1 MLNIIN
7 SSTDPYFNMAAEE
20 YSLTTLSQREDCF
33 MLWQNRPTIVI
44 GRHQNAWEEVNSEYI
59 KQHNIALVRRLTGGG
74 AVYHDLGNINF
85 TFIVKDTGT
94 GFDFAR
100 FARPIV
106 RALAR
111 LGVEAE
117 ASGRNDI
124 LIDGRK
130 FSGNSEYRRGGRL
143 LHHGTLLFASDLS
156 VLGQALQVKPQKIA
170 SKGIKS
176 VRSRVTNIADHL
188 PQPVDQVAFRA
199 AVMEAVT
206 EEFGAE
212 LKDYHLTAGDLA
224 AIRQLRAE
232 KYATWEWN
240 YGKAPKFNLQRSQR
254 FDFGEVDVRL
264 QVSNG
269 RIQDCTIYGDFF
281 SNADMSDI
289 TALLIGLRYEQQ
301 ALQRAL
307 ASLDFGNYFSDLSLE
322 DFLQLLIS

>member
-1 MLNIIN
+1 
-7 SSTDPYFNMAAEE
+7 
-20 YSLTTLSQREDCF
+20 
-33 MLWQNRPTIVI
+33 
-44 GRHQNAWEEVNSEYI
+44 
-59 KQHNIALVRRLTGGG
+59 
-74 AVYHDLGNINF
+74 
-85 TFIVKDTGT
+85 
-94 GFDFAR
+94 
-100 FARPIV
+100 
-106 RALAR
+106 
-111 LGVEAE
+111 
-117 ASGRNDI
+117 
-124 LIDGRK
+124 
-130 FSGNSEYRRGGRL
+130 
-143 LHHGTLLFASDLS
+143 
-156 VLGQALQVKPQKIA
+156 
-170 SKGIKS
+170 
-176 VRSRVTNIADHL
+176 
-188 PQPVDQVAFRA
+188 
-199 AVMEAVT
+199 MEAVT